1 LKKRYGKRREKWT
14 EEEEIARIR
23 LPKEGELLGIVELML
38 GSDKLRVQCDDG
50 KERIVRI
57 PGKLRKR
64 VWIRVGDLILIQPW
78 KVMTDR
84 RADVVWR
91 YTKTQAGWLQKKGYL
106 KNISVE

>member
-1 LKKRYGKRREKWT
+1 LKKRRKEWT

-78 KVMTDR
+78 KVMSDR
-84 RADVVWR
+84 RADVIWR

-106 KNISVE
+106 KSISVE

>member
-1 LKKRYGKRREKWT
+1 LKKSWGKRRQKWT

-23 LPKEGELLGIVELML
+23 LPKEDELLGIVELML

-78 KVMTDR
+78 KVMSDR
-84 RADVVWR
+84 RANVIWR
-91 YTKTQAGWLQKKGYL
+91 YTKTQARWLQKKGHL
-106 KNISVE
+106 KGISIE

>member
-1 LKKRYGKRREKWT
+1 M
-14 EEEEIARIR
+14 
-23 LPKEGELLGIVELML
+23 VELML

-84 RADVVWR
+84 RADVIWR
-91 YTKTQAGWLQKKGYL
+91 YTKTQAKWLERRGYL
-106 KNISVE
+106 KSIAVD

>member
-1 LKKRYGKRREKWT
+1 M
-14 EEEEIARIR
+14 
-23 LPKEGELLGIVELML
+23 LGIVELML
-38 GSDKLRVQCDDG
+38 GSDKLRVQCSDG

-78 KVMTDR
+78 KVMSDR

-91 YTKTQAGWLQKKGYL
+91 YTATQAKWLDRNGYL
-106 KNISVE
+106 KNISLGMF

>member
-1 LKKRYGKRREKWT
+1 LKKRRKKPT

-23 LPKEGELLGIVELML
+23 LPREGELLGIVELML
-38 GSDKLRVQCDDG
+38 GSDKLRVQCEDG

-78 KVMTDR
+78 KVMSDR

-91 YTKTQAGWLQKKGYL
+91 YTRTQAIWLQKKGHL
-106 KNISVE
+106 KNISIE

>member
-1 LKKRYGKRREKWT
+1 MFGKKRGKWT

-64 VWIRVGDLILIQPW
+64 VWIRVGDLILIKPW
-78 KVMTDR
+78 KVMSDR
-84 RADVVWR
+84 RADVIWR
-91 YTKTQAGWLQKKGYL
+91 YTKTQARWLQRKGHL
-106 KNISVE
+106 KGVPIE

>member
-1 LKKRYGKRREKWT
+1 MKKRRKKPT

-23 LPKEGELLGIVELML
+23 LPREGELLGIVELML
-38 GSDKLRVQCDDG
+38 GSDKLRVQCEDG

-78 KVMTDR
+78 KVMSDR

-91 YTKTQAGWLQKKGYL
+91 YTRTQAIWLQKKGHL
-106 KNISVE
+106 KNISIE

>member
-1 LKKRYGKRREKWT
+1 LKNREPLT

-23 LPKEGELLGIVELML
+23 IPKEGEILGKVELML

-64 VWIRVGDLILIQPW
+64 VWIRVGDIILLQPW
-78 KVMTDR
+78 KVMSDR
-84 RADVVWR
+84 RADVIWR
-91 YTKTQAGWLQKKGYL
+91 YTKTQAKWLEKKGYV
-106 KNISVE
+106 KVISVE